1 MQEIKNKKLYKNLY
15 SSYNEIL
22 NNYEN
27 QYKSLKGYFFYINN
41 TKENFYNILLDFEQN
56 AKVFKNNINELD
68 IYEKLAS
75 IIIAIKYNPCII
87 IKNKIGIINYTFL
100 NSSFAIDVAL
110 KTYEKELE
118 EICNIEE
125 IFENEHLSY
134 TKELLI
140 DIIESKNIEAQD
152 ILGSLK
158 LEIDLIRNYNG
169 LTKIKSK
176 KLSI

>member
-1 MQEIKNKKLYKNLY
+1 MQEIKNKKIYENLFN
-15 SSYNEIL
+15 SYNEVL
-22 NNYEN
+22 KNYE
-27 QYKSLKGYFFYINN
+27 QKYVSSKEYYLCINN
-41 TKENFYNILLDFEQN
+41 TKDNFYNILLDFEQN
-56 AKVFKNNINELD
+56 AYFFKDNSEELD
-68 IYEKLAS
+68 IYEKMAS

-87 IKNKIGIINYTFL
+87 IKNKIGIINYTFV

-110 KTYEKELE
+110 KTYEKDLE

-125 IFENEHLSY
+125 IFENEYLNY

-140 DIIESKNIEAQD
+140 DIIELKNIEAQD
-152 ILGSLK
+152 ILDSLK

>member
-1 MQEIKNKKLYKNLY
+1 MQEIKNKKIYENLY
-15 SSYNEIL
+15 NSYNEVL
-22 NNYEN
+22 KNYEN
-27 QYKSLKGYFFYINN
+27 QYRNSNDYSLCINN
-41 TKENFYNILLDFEQN
+41 SKENFYNTLLDYEQN
-56 AKVFKNNINELD
+56 ANFFKNNIDELD

-87 IKNKIGIINYTFL
+87 IKNKIGIINYTFV

-152 ILGSLK
+152 ILDSLK